1 MYRADKASIYSSFL
15 EQPLHTTH
23 NFRPIKF
30 FDGLVS
36 DSENSSSQCII
47 NITTKNKKIEYIS
60 FCEYKT
66 EISYKKEKH
75 FQIYFKH
82 KHNFVVQPDESLLTI
97 EEENSDVRRKIFK
110 ESCWWQQEDKKV

>member
-1 MYRADKASIYSSFL
+1 MDWCLTLRTQVHSAL
-15 EQPLHTTH
+15 LT
-23 NFRPIKF
+23 
-30 FDGLVS
+30 
-36 DSENSSSQCII
+36 
-47 NITTKNKKIEYIS
+47 
-60 FCEYKT
+60 T

-82 KHNFVVQPDESLLTI
+82 KHDFVVQPDESLLTI